1 MLFAFKK
8 TAAVILSVTNLVRL
22 KTVCEKLFLSEQ
34 SGHSLVR
41 GLSDIVNNI
50 TGFLVAS
57 FILKNN
63 QELSENLDRLI
74 MLNQTKKLPNKMYLL
89 AFFFQLVVFLL
100 NVLPIL
106 VEKNQFLHYIS
117 CITTDIFI
125 ISMDA
130 QVIYLHYIIFTCF
143 KSLNLKIATQ
153 TLNDRSVALLRQ
165 SHSKNISMNEQFHQM
180 FCAISLA
187 LIATHSFYLQID
199 LFYLISSL
207 YNLQMQVVTQVGDK
221 SFIVEYILWSIV
233 NFSSILL
240 IFLGYTIVEIE
251 VFLLLY

>member
-22 KTVCEKLFLSEQ
+22 KTVCEKLFFSEQ

-74 MLNQTKKLPNKMYLL
+74 LLNQTKKFQNKMYLL

-125 ISMDA
+125 ISMDT
-130 QVIYLHYIIFTCF
+130 QVIYLHYSIFKCF
-143 KSLNLKIATQ
+143 KSLNLKIASQ
-153 TLNDRSVALLRQ
+153 TLTDQSVALLRQ

-180 FCAISLA
+180 FCAVSLA

-221 SFIVEYILWSIV
+221 NFIVEYILWSIV
-233 NFSSILL
+233 NFTSILL

-251 VFLLLY
+251 VILLLN